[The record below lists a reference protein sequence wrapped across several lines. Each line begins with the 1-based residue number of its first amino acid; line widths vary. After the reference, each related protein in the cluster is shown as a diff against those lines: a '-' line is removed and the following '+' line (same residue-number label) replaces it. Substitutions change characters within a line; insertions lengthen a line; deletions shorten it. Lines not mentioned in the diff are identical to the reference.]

1 MASLSDNIIVRSIRP
16 GAVFEDIQNM
26 VNSSISINQG
36 DLCFLDTATHLVKPT
51 TGGATEGA
59 KILGISPVKIVSG
72 LIPSP
77 YQGTAVDASQKATSI
92 PGPVYGVVG
101 KLTLKTG
108 DAFNPGDQVYVT
120 ATDAQTVSVTANG
133 SSIGVF
139 VGVAVA
145 SATAGQKGEVHVGSR
160 YPSDVLSF

>member
-1 MASLSDNIIVRSIRP
+1 MASTSNNNIVRSIRP

-36 DLCFLDTATHLVKPT
+36 DLCYLDTTNHLVKPV
-51 TGGATEGA
+51 TGAATDGA
-59 KILGISPVKIVSG
+59 KILGVSPVKIVSG

-92 PGPVYGVVG
+92 PGPVYGVQAS
-101 KLTLKTG
+101 LTLKTG

-120 ATDAQTVSVTANG
+120 ATDPQTVSITANG
-133 SSIGVF
+133 SSIGVY
-139 VGVAVA
+139 VGLAVA
-145 SATAGQKGEVHVGSR
+145 SATAGQTGIVHVGSR